1 MNSVL
6 SIQPRQRTILAVDI
20 EGSTERNNSARAQL
34 RDDMYELLE
43 QALLKSGITEDLR
56 EPFLD
61 RGDGA
66 IALIHPADTVPK
78 TLLLNTFIPMLSE
91 QLAVHGMTSNKF
103 RLRAA
108 VHSGHVHSDRRG
120 MFGEDLDV
128 TVRLLDSP
136 ELKARLRR
144 TSAPLVLV
152 VSDHI
157 YRSVIRHGYDGIDE
171 RTFEPLVHL
180 RIGGLS
186 YQGWVQIPGEVLWID
201 QVS

>member
-1 MNSVL
+1 MNSVAT
-6 SIQPRQRTILAVDI
+6 IQPRQRTILAVDI
-20 EGSTERNNSARAQL
+20 EGSTERNNSARAKL
-34 RDDMYELLE
+34 RDDMYALLE
-43 QALLKSGITEDLR
+43 QALLDSGITEDLR

-78 TLLLNTFIPMLSE
+78 TILLSTFIPLLSE
-91 QLAVHGMTSNKF
+91 QLAKHGMTADGF

-108 VHSGHVHSDRRG
+108 VHAGHVHSDQRG
-120 MFGEDLDV
+120 MFGEDIDV
-128 TVRLLDSP
+128 TMRLLDSP

-144 TSAPLVLV
+144 SSAPLVLV
-152 VSDHI
+152 VSDYI

-171 RTFEPLVHL
+171 RTFAPLVHL
-180 RIGGLS
+180 RVGGLS
-186 YQGWVQIPGEVLWID
+186 YQGWVQIPGEVVWID